1 MRVGTR
7 IHNPKPVSSATAGRA
22 SGKDL
27 RSTLGHGFAAL
38 RADAPR
44 EVRFRT
50 AAPNGSGPIQ
60 TPLFL
65 NLEAPCMPEP
75 ITLLYIATLRG
86 RGFFPL
92 DPTRRQPA
100 AAAPARAARCSAK
113 RIAVLIGV
121 V

>member
-44 EVRFRT
+44 DVRFRLHPT
-50 AAPNGSGPIQ
+50 AAVQS
-60 TPLFL
+60 
-65 NLEAPCMPEP
+65 
-75 ITLLYIATLRG
+75 
-86 RGFFPL
+86 
-92 DPTRRQPA
+92 RR
-100 AAAPARAARCSAK
+100 RCS
-113 RIAVLIGV
+113 
-121 V
+121 